1 MRLLLADDEKI
12 MLENLKDILK
22 DLCPK
27 AEIYAFSW
35 PADALDAARQQQMD
49 IAFLD
54 IEMGNMNGL
63 QMAIELKKLNPD
75 IHIIFVTGFSQY
87 AVDAFQI
94 HASGYLLKPV
104 KTEDVARELT
114 FLYAKKEPPSHI
126 RVQMFGGF
134 EIYVD
139 GKPVK
144 FGRSKSKEL
153 LAYLIDCRGASVTT
167 AQAYSVLYGDE
178 AHPVSGTSYFRNI
191 IRELRISL
199 KNAGIE
205 KILKRDFNSLSIVPE
220 ALDCDY
226 YHFLEGDP
234 IAVNLYRN
242 NYLPQYSWAEFHHG
256 FSKYF

>member
-1 MRLLLADDEKI
+1 MRFLLADDEKI
-12 MLENLKDILK
+12 MLEQLKDILAE
-22 DLCPK
+22 LRPE
-27 AEIYAFSW
+27 AEICAFSW
-35 PADALDAARQQQMD
+35 PLDALAAAEKQRMD

-54 IEMGNMNGL
+54 IEMGGMNGL
-63 QMAIELKKLNPD
+63 RMAAELKKSNPD

-104 KTEDVARELT
+104 KAEDVARELT
-114 FLYAKKEPPSHI
+114 FLYEKKEPRSHI

-139 GKPVK
+139 GEPVK
-144 FGRSKSKEL
+144 FGRTKAKEL

-167 AQAYSVLYGDE
+167 AQAYAALYGD
-178 AHPVSGTSYFRNI
+178 AVHPSSTGYFRNI
-191 IRELRISL
+191 VRELKVSL

-205 KILKRDFNSLSIVPE
+205 RILKRNFNSLSIVPE
-220 ALDCDY
+220 ELDCDY

-234 IAVNLYRN
+234 AAVNLYRN
-242 NYLPQYSWAEFHHG
+242 NYLPQYSWAEFNHG
-256 FSKYF
+256 FLRELS